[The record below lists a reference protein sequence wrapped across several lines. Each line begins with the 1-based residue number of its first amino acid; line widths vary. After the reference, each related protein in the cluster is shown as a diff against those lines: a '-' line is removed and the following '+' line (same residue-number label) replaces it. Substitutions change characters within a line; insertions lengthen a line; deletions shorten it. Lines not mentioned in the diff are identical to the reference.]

1 LTQNESLSPVPRPFA
16 ARDQGGKVTRPE
28 QTLIAVRRGV
38 HVPVALLRKMKALVG
53 KYGPAA
59 VKVAELFA

>member
-1 LTQNESLSPVPRPFA
+1 LTQNESLSPVPHPFA
-16 ARDQGGKVTRPE
+16 ARDQGGKVKAPE

-38 HVPVALLRKMKALVG
+38 HVPLALPREMKALVG

-59 VKVAELFA
+59 VRVAELFS

>member
-1 LTQNESLSPVPRPFA
+1 LTQNESVSSVPHPVEA
-16 ARDQGGKVTRPE
+16 HDQGGKVKRPE

-38 HVPVALLRKMKALVG
+38 HVPLALLREMKALVG